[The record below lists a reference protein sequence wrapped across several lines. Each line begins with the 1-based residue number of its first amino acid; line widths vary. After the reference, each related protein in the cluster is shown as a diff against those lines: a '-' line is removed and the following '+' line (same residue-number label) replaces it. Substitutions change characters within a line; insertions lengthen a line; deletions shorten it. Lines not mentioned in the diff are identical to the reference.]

1 VGDRE
6 TVTPSPTLPVTPSLS
21 LFSYLSNPMGVA
33 KLTDQNTIVP
43 ESKYARVERERR
55 YLLQD
60 LPEGLTRTDHHL
72 QITDNYI
79 TGTRL
84 RIRKVRD
91 PRTNKWTVK
100 FTQKFA
106 PDPNDLSRTIITN
119 TYLNAIEAET
129 LSVFN
134 SNEIRKNRYYFEY
147 GNRTF
152 NVDMFLGDLFG
163 LVLAEVGFDTDEE
176 LKAFAKPPFALADVT
191 NIELFSGGSLC
202 ELTFA
207 EIREEILKRGY
218 LAASSNVVSTTSVG
232 ELG

>member
-1 VGDRE
+1 
-6 TVTPSPTLPVTPSLS
+6 
-21 LFSYLSNPMGVA
+21 MGVA

-55 YLLQD
+55 YLLAD
-60 LPEGLTRTDHHL
+60 LPEGLTRADPHH

-84 RIRKVRD
+84 RLRKVRD

-106 PDPNDLSRTIITN
+106 ANPEDLSRTIITN
-119 TYLNAIEAET
+119 TYLNALEAEV

-134 SNEIRKNRYYFEY
+134 TNEIRKNRYRFEFE
-147 GNRTF
+147 GRQF
-152 NVDMFLGDLFG
+152 AVDMFLGELFG
-163 LVLAEVGFDTDEE
+163 LVLAEVNFETDQE
-176 LKAFAKPPFALADVT
+176 LDNFPKPTFAIADVT
-191 NIELFSGGSLC
+191 NDPVFAGGSLC

-207 EIREEILKRGY
+207 EVRQHIVDCGLLTKR
-218 LAASSNVVSTTSVG
+218 
-232 ELG
+232 